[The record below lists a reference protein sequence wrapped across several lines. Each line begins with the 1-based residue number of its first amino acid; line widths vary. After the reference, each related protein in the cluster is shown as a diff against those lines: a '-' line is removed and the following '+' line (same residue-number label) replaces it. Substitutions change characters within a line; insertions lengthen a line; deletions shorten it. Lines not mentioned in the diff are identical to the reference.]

1 MCNNCRIKKL
11 RSIIKKK
18 KKKHA
23 QIVLLAKTKLN
34 TTEVFIIN
42 ALIDLFISR
51 DEFLVV
57 NNPLREYDDSKEK
70 IKNLK
75 MTAVLQ
81 RS

>member
-70 IKNLK
+70 IQNLK

-81 RS
+81 RF

>member
-34 TTEVFIIN
+34 TTEVFII
-42 ALIDLFISR
+42 DLFISR

-81 RS
+81 RF

>member
-11 RSIIKKK
+11 SIIKKK
-18 KKKHA
+18 KKKHV

-34 TTEVFIIN
+34 TTEVFIFN

-57 NNPLREYDDSKEK
+57 NNPLREYDDSKEE
-70 IKNLK
+70 IKNL
-75 MTAVLQ
+75 
-81 RS
+81 

>member
-81 RS
+81 RF